1 MLDNSKQVHPTLD
14 CMASISGSTSSPPKG
29 TSEKPVVVR
38 VKRKSNQ
45 SRLDALWLEINE
57 RPLKR
62 PLLDFEQLT
71 IGGESDHG
79 RVKELKTKKVFVQHV
94 ETVNSKEATI
104 DILQSF
110 VPSSADAVQDI
121 PKNKERK
128 QNIFRKNNK
137 QEQLL
142 SKARQNQEILAQN
155 ARFEQIWR
163 SRRGNKETSHDK
175 ELHDMCHFYDIVR
188 IDVEER
194 SNEMQ
199 EQEVLS
205 LEDQRILRSYLPLLR
220 EFIPSAAAQIETDV
234 RDYMSKQ
241 AADDYVYDYYTIR
254 DDMDIGDEDSLS
266 PFPLVQVEDE
276 DFYDG
281 LDDESEYESDD
292 SNAEAH
298 PRNDYPDEISE
309 EEDEVDGESEASAD
323 EIEEDN
329 DDASSRSSE
338 FEELMQGLSEDAGQY
353 EDGIYDDDDT
363 FDYEDDDNFDYDDDD
378 DDDGDAWR

>member
-1 MLDNSKQVHPTLD
+1 
-14 CMASISGSTSSPPKG
+14 MASVSGSTSSPPKC

-45 SRLDALWLEINE
+45 SRLDAFWLEINE

-62 PLLDFEQLT
+62 PLLDFEKLS
-71 IGGESDHG
+71 IDCESGHG
-79 RVKELKTKKVFVQHV
+79 KVEELKTKKVFVQHV
-94 ETVNSKEATI
+94 ETVNSTEATI

-110 VPSSADAVQDI
+110 VPNSTDAVEVI
-121 PKNKERK
+121 PKSKERK
-128 QNIFRKNNK
+128 QIFRKDNK

-142 SKARQNQEILAQN
+142 SKARKNQEILAQN

-175 ELHDMCHFYDIVR
+175 ELRDMCHFYDIVR
-188 IDVEER
+188 VDVEER
-194 SNEMQ
+194 SNELQ
-199 EQEVLS
+199 DEVMS
-205 LEDQRILRSYLPLLR
+205 LEDQRILSSYLPLLR

-241 AADDYVYDYYTIR
+241 DDYVYDYYTIR

-292 SNAEAH
+292 SNAEDH

-309 EEDEVDGESEASAD
+309 EEDEVEEESEASSG
-323 EIEEDN
+323 ELEDA
-329 DDASSRSSE
+329 DDASSTSSE
-338 FEELMQGLSEDAGQY
+338 SEKSRHGLSEDAVQY
-353 EDGIYDDDDT
+353 EDGIYDDEDA

-378 DDDGDAWR
+378 GDDDGNAWR